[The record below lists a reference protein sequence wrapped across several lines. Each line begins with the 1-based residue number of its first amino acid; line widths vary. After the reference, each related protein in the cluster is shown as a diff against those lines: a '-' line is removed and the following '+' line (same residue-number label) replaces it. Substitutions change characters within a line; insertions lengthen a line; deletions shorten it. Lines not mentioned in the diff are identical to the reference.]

1 MFLALLSFAGFT
13 WRQVDTM
20 GTKAFVK
27 LQRIK
32 CIKNTLINVFF
43 GFFFLHSCV
52 DSLQL
57 HKGFDPH
64 CVNLTPR
71 KASKA

>member
-13 WRQVDTM
+13 WRQVDTT

-32 CIKNTLINVFF
+32 CIKNTLINVV
-43 GFFFLHSCV
+43 FFLIARLARSDPRNSFV
-52 DSLQL
+52 ATDSFCRLL
-57 HKGFDPH
+57 K
-64 CVNLTPR
+64 
-71 KASKA
+71 S

>member
-1 MFLALLSFAGFT
+1 MLKKKKTYL
-13 WRQVDTM
+13 M
-20 GTKAFVK
+20 
-27 LQRIK
+27 
-32 CIKNTLINVFF
+32 FF
-43 GFFFLHSCV
+43 GFFLHSCV